1 MVQVKKKITQSKLD
15 KVFAVSNFLRKFGI
29 DITLESEFEQDLG
42 LSSFQLVKMCA
53 QLKKT
58 SKIL

>member
-42 LSSFQLVKMCA
+42 LSSFQLVGMCA